1 LFDLLGRK
9 RLVEETALIPTL
21 VASAA
26 FIASQMRAGG
36 ANPEGGSST
45 LPRDVA
51 EHPLEKSDQLATE
64 TPGKRF
70 GGIHHHLEGVAR

>member
-9 RLVEETALIPTL
+9 RLVQQTALIP
-21 VASAA
+21 AWIAPAA

-51 EHPLEKSDQLATE
+51 QHPFEKFDQLATQ
-64 TPGKRF
+64 TPG
-70 GGIHHHLEGVAR
+70 